1 MSYNKNTD
9 YSAEIKKAVEGGAS
23 AATVKALNDA
33 RNEKIAANQSYY
45 NSKGISSNDSWAT
58 GAHTYVNSNGEEP
71 VHFSTTNY
79 TGGKTY
85 STGNNSGGATYTPG
99 ANNTVNAPNMNTNS
113 DVGMNTD
120 YQALINRSVANGDMM
135 SAAYYENL
143 RNQKIADS
151 RYTGHQTQT
160 NLYQGYNATKNLDEY
175 IKQMYQA
182 QADSKLAALQSAYE
196 QNRAT
201 MEAYGKQIPV
211 TYQAQKNETAG
222 NAAVAQKSFNEMA
235 AANGLNTGTTGQAN
249 LASSIAL
256 QGNLNK
262 LNTAQTQAESDNALK
277 IANLATEYRSA
288 IVQANSDG
296 NEALAQA
303 LQSEYQRQISA
314 SQTLAENA
322 QNQRNTTI
330 QMQTQ
335 AASENREY
343 AYKTAMAMIQSGIMP
358 SSNLLSQAKI
368 SLTDAQRT
376 VNALQMQAAATA
388 AAKATK
394 SSGGSRKSS
403 SKKKSSVSRSTGYTV
418 NTAAS
423 TAPHKT
429 DVVKNTNDR
438 QASVNRTQSGYASLG
453 KVAKSLYQQFQ
464 GSALTQEN
472 KAAMVKSA
480 YKSKH
485 ITGKEANT
493 LLDILGF

>member
-9 YSAEIKKAVEGGAS
+9 YAAEIKKAVEGGAS

-71 VHFSTTNY
+71 VHFPTTNY

-113 DVGMNTD
+113 GVDMNTD

-160 NLYQGYNATKNLDEY
+160 NLYQGYNGMKNLDEY

-262 LNTAQTQAESDNALK
+262 LNTAQAQAESDNALK

-288 IVQANSDG
+288 IAQANSDG

-303 LQSEYQRQISA
+303 LQNEYQRQISA

-376 VNALQMQAAATA
+376 VNAVKMQAAATA

-394 SSGGSRKSS
+394 SSGGSGNGKSKSKSS
-403 SKKKSSVSRSTGYTV
+403 GSSYKKASGSSAKTK
-418 NTAAS
+418 
-423 TAPHKT
+423 TAPFTSGQYNNFVYNVGMCRSDSGRAIRIVTARKQGKISDKQVQTLCKKFGLKT
-429 DVVKNTNDR
+429 K
-438 QASVNRTQSGYASLG
+438 
-453 KVAKSLYQQFQ
+453 
-464 GSALTQEN
+464 
-472 KAAMVKSA
+472 
-480 YKSKH
+480 
-485 ITGKEANT
+485 
-493 LLDILGF
+493 